1 VTFRTVRKRILEG
14 VFRLQRRK
22 EHITFIMVRGYIT
35 TMYLL
40 RKINVL
46 IMFIT
51 VHRNILLCTVL
62 FTFLRDKHN
71 NHCTYYVY
79 YASKCNLASRHCAL
93 LIIFNGRS
101 ENDSKDITSHPT
113 KGFRHAPSLSRNRL
127 EKM

>member
-1 VTFRTVRKRILEG
+1 MTFRTVRKRILEG

-51 VHRNILLCTVL
+51 VHRNILQSQYFSLFYVINIIIAVL
-62 FTFLRDKHN
+62 IMF
-71 NHCTYYVY
+71 
-79 YASKCNLASRHCAL
+79 
-93 LIIFNGRS
+93 
-101 ENDSKDITSHPT
+101 ITPV
-113 KGFRHAPSLSRNRL
+113 NVI
-127 EKM
+127 